1 MDETMTTDDWNSQ
14 WGQFEDDDKWVRT
27 GIAWDSDVSDKFLE
41 GPTGSSIGPR
51 QLQTG
56 LDMPDVTDE
65 DLIVWMRAAALPNF
79 RKLHRIIEELPEDSE
94 GERLS
99 VLPKGTMVNFLIASW
114 FPTKDFE
121 GEKWLTI
128 AK

>member
-1 MDETMTTDDWNSQ
+1 MALSGAQSN
-14 WGQFEDDDKWVRT
+14 R
-27 GIAWDSDVSDKFLE
+27 
-41 GPTGSSIGPR
+41 GPR
-51 QLQTG
+51 QIQSG
-56 LDMPDVTDE
+56 LDLPRADDE

-121 GEKWLTI
+121 GEKWRTMRWRGRI
-128 AK
+128 SWWRAWRSG